1 MNSYNISVNSTLTS
15 KKEKYNK
22 IIFTRKRKG
31 GKVQV
36 FNYLSPKRKFYSFSI
51 VDKKS
56 RAKDLE

>member
-1 MNSYNISVNSTLTS
+1 MNSTLTS
-15 KKEKYNK
+15 KKEKYDK
-22 IIFTRKRKG
+22 IIFMRKRKG

-51 VDKKS
+51 VGKKS